1 MRTHAYIRELLC
13 FFNHKCILYLYM
25 ILFVVSLPKFADK
38 QLGLLK
44 KFYPKT
50 NPEVGS
56 YIVKGRGARGILPGS
71 NSHDMPQVLEGL
83 KDITIDYYM
92 MIQYDI
98 CHPPIISKLDKVNMK
113 SFYKSILHSLL
124 TVYVFGSEVS
134 DYIYPKIF
142 VFWGTR
148 TNCTSDILV
157 AGSWQSCSHGAGRWG
172 PGQWRVG
179 PTGPS
184 HSVSHGG
191 FSKEKRRKNPWKLQ
205 GQTLAPRFFWGDTNA
220 LVMMNYSTWIYI
232 RTCDLKVHVFF
243 SLMWLL

>member
-1 MRTHAYIRELLC
+1 
-13 FFNHKCILYLYM
+13 M

-142 VFWGTR
+142 VFWGTNWTFLLQVPGR
-148 TNCTSDILV
+148 AAHMELEGG
-157 AGSWQSCSHGAGRWG
+157 ALGSEELGRPVQVTVWVMVDFQKKNVEKTHGNFKG
-172 PGQWRVG
+172 
-179 PTGPS
+179 
-184 HSVSHGG
+184 
-191 FSKEKRRKNPWKLQ
+191 KPWPL
-205 GQTLAPRFFWGDTNA
+205 
-220 LVMMNYSTWIYI
+220 
-232 RTCDLKVHVFF
+232 VFF
-243 SLMWLL
+243 GGTQMHS